1 MLFRSNSNLVTVK
14 AIGSGSS
21 NIYGETLDLA
31 ATALVLQ
38 DKVAPT
44 LAQTS
49 FDGAV
54 LPHVAYTRATGV
66 ITLKFNEDID
76 PRTVYLLTF
85 EVSNY
90 GVDSIVAVGN
100 EVRITI
106 ASADR
111 NRVTAFDTVI
121 QKFELRDLSGNGLNG
136 LQMQIQ
142 KIY

>member
-1 MLFRSNSNLVTVK
+1 MLFRS
-14 AIGSGSS
+14 
-21 NIYGETLDLA
+21 
-31 ATALVLQ
+31 
-38 DKVAPT
+38 VAPT